1 MPRAHSSKLAK
12 MSRLWRWLL
21 GGVVVL
27 AVLAIAVP
35 YVYIHFIQGPAPK
48 KLALAPSTVRSG
60 SALTDK
66 QIDGTWRI
74 GTGSQAG
81 YRVKEVLAGQNN
93 TAVGRGTGVTGS
105 FQVAGASITKGSF
118 AVELRTV
125 TSDSGQR
132 DGQFNGRIMNTAQF
146 PTATFTLTSPI
157 SLGSL
162 PKVGQTINVKAV
174 GKLAMHGVT
183 KPVTATMQA
192 RDDGSTISISGE
204 IPVAFAD
211 WNIANPS
218 FGSFVKTE
226 NNGLVEFL
234 LKTSRA

>member
-1 MPRAHSSKLAK
+1 
-12 MSRLWRWLL
+12 MSAPDGGRRWLRWL
-21 GGVVVL
+21 IGGVALLVVL
-27 AVLAIAVP
+27 VIAVP

-48 KLALAPSTVRSG
+48 KLALAPDTASSG
-60 SALTDK
+60 GTLTDK
-66 QIDGTWRI
+66 DVDGTWRI
-74 GTGSQAG
+74 QPGSQAG

-93 TAVGRGTGVTGS
+93 TAVGRGSGVTGT
-105 FQVAGASITKGSF
+105 FQITDGSITAGKLD
-118 AVELRTV
+118 VDLRTV

-132 DGQFNGRIMNTAQF
+132 DGQFNGRIMDTAQF

-157 SLGSL
+157 SLGAL
-162 PKVGQTINVKAV
+162 PKVGQTINVKAA
-174 GKLAMHGVT
+174 GTLAMHGVT

-204 IPVAFAD
+204 IPVSFAN

-226 NNGLVEFL
+226 DNGLVEFL
-234 LKTSRA
+234 LTTTKA